1 MAQDTDPQA
10 EAEATILASPSRWRA
25 SAADQPAPPTPA
37 AVGGARPPQG
47 GAFPFPRPS
56 PGFEPRL
63 RPANRADTGLR
74 VSAAAPPPAVFPSQ
88 ARNDG
93 ALRAAL
99 EVYQDNPGLALAVP
113 IFELLVR
120 AQQQA
125 TGDADALHDVLVA
138 ELQTFE
144 AQALARGLSHQ
155 HARLI
160 LYAIAA
166 TADDCVL
173 HTDWGNES
181 TWAAKTLVS
190 ELFQE
195 TWGGER
201 FFSLLKQMMAA
212 PHAVVREIEFYYF
225 CLQFGFEGKYRL
237 AANGA
242 GELTRLKEDVFQFLR
257 SVRGGIKPEVSP
269 NWRGVQAEGHG
280 PRDFLPMLLYGA
292 GIALLLLA
300 VYIGY
305 ALYLRRQ
312 ATLAV
317 QEVQNLMSEPIII
330 QPMRAAAPPD
340 AAPAAQPAAVPAV
353 AASRPAAAQPVPAAP
368 APPAQSPLQVISAFL
383 APEQSAKLLTVFA
396 RNSSVVIQTQQE
408 LFASASTGMR
418 APYPDVM
425 AKVAA
430 ALAKFKG
437 PIQVFGYTDNI
448 PINSMTFPNN
458 LALSTA
464 RARAVGDALAR
475 GLGSNVR
482 ITTFGKG
489 DADPVAS
496 NDTPQGRQ
504 QNRRVEIILTP
515 Q

>member
-1 MAQDTDPQA
+1 MAKDTDPQT
-10 EAEATILASPSRWRA
+10 EAEATILASPSRWRGT
-25 SAADQPAPPTPA
+25 AADQPMPPAPDATRPA
-37 AVGGARPPQG
+37 PGS
-47 GAFPFPRPS
+47 AFPFPRPQ
-56 PGFEPRL
+56 PAFEPRR
-63 RPANRADTGLR
+63 RPAERPDTGRKL
-74 VSAAAPPPAVFPSQ
+74 VSAPPSAVFPAQGRDDS
-88 ARNDG
+88 AFK
-93 ALRAAL
+93 AAL

-113 IFELLVR
+113 ILELLVR

-125 TGDADALHDVLVA
+125 SGDADALHDVLVA

-144 AQALARGLSHQ
+144 TQALARGLSHQ

-173 HTDWGNES
+173 HTQWGNES
-181 TWAAKTLVS
+181 NWAARTLVS

-257 SVRGGIKPEVSP
+257 SVRGGIKSELSP
-269 NWRGVQAEGHG
+269 NWRGVAAESRG
-280 PRDFLPMLLYGA
+280 PRDFLPMLFHGI
-292 GIALLLLA
+292 GIAVLLL
-300 VYIGY
+300 VIFIGFS
-305 ALYLRRQ
+305 LYLRRQ
-312 ATLAV
+312 STLAV
-317 QEVQNLMSEPIII
+317 QDVQSLMSEPIFIK
-330 QPMRAAAPPD
+330 QATLAPPPD
-340 AAPAAQPAAVPAV
+340 AAPPAPAAPTA
-353 AASRPAAAQPVPAAP
+353 VPAAP
-368 APPAQSPLQVISAFL
+368 AVPVATRVPAAQPAPAPPAETPLQVISGFL
-383 APEQSAKLLTVFA
+383 APEQKARLLTVFA
-396 RNSSVVIQTQQE
+396 RNSAVVIQTQQE
-408 LFASASTGMR
+408 LFASASTGLR

-425 AKVAA
+425 TKVAA

-437 PIQVFGYTDNI
+437 PIQVFGYTDNV

-464 RARAVGDALAR
+464 RARAVGDTLAR
-475 GLGSNVR
+475 ALGSNVR

-496 NDTPQGRQ
+496 NDTAEGRQ